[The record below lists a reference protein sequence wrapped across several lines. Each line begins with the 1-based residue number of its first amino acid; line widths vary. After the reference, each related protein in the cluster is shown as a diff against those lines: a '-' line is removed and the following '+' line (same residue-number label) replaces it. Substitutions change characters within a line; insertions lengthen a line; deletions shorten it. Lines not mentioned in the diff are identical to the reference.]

1 MVAGTA
7 ADAEAEEGWPKPN
20 PVVVDGPSAGADDA
34 EEVVAPEPK
43 PKTFPEEDE
52 EEEEGGGGG
61 GGGGDDEDD
70 EVRAIIYLHFR
81 AKSKKRTCK
90 MLEGLSIDITPPH
103 LRPLP

>member
-70 EVRAIIYLHFR
+70 D
-81 AKSKKRTCK
+81 
-90 MLEGLSIDITPPH
+90 EGTGAEEEEEDEEPGAPPAV
-103 LRPLP
+103 LLIS